1 MGSIAESTT
10 SAAPRHQVENVF
22 KADTYGVTRGTSV
35 AEADTPTARTQ
46 VWVVLKHIPI
56 DLEFLDL
63 DGQSGSPVAGL
74 PPSLPPAP
82 L

>member
-1 MGSIAESTT
+1 M
-10 SAAPRHQVENVF
+10 ENVF

-35 AEADTPTARTQ
+35 AEADTYGGARTQ

-56 DLEFLDL
+56 DLDL
-63 DGQSGSPVAGL
+63 DGQSGSPVASL